1 MKKEIGQVEV
11 PRCALLLVMFTFCA
25 PKADTA
31 RCKHLLGQAGL
42 PQLLLAS
49 ISCRM
54 KHAETAESSKDALLD
69 II

>member
-1 MKKEIGQVEV
+1 MKKEIGQGEV
-11 PRCALLLVMFTFCA
+11 PRCALLLVM
-25 PKADTA
+25 ADTA